1 MTHVLIKNFWKLKE
15 IENLTIL
22 DEIRNDS
29 RFPWSIGRNRDD
41 PRLRDRPLIRKS
53 GSRGRIS
60 RGLSRR
66 PGVTKPYLPIFT
78 KPAALSRSDP
88 SFRSNVRA
96 SLHI

>member
-41 PRLRDRPLIRKS
+41 PRLRDRPLIRRDS
-53 GSRGRIS
+53 Q
-60 RGLSRR
+60 
-66 PGVTKPYLPIFT
+66 
-78 KPAALSRSDP
+78 D
-88 SFRSNVRA
+88 
-96 SLHI
+96 